1 MKKSLNKKEL
11 ADLLAEEF
19 DITKKAA
26 LEEVQ
31 FLLDE
36 ITAQLVKGNSVDL
49 SGFGKF
55 SVKERKGHDG
65 INPATLEKIT
75 VDAKKAVSFKAAKG
89 LKEKVN

>member
-55 SVKERKGHDG
+55 SVKERKV
-65 INPATLEKIT
+65 T
-75 VDAKKAVSFKAAKG
+75 VEAKKAVSFKAAKG

>member
-1 MKKSLNKKEL
+1 M
-11 ADLLAEEF
+11 
-19 DITKKAA
+19 
-26 LEEVQ
+26 
-31 FLLDE
+31 DE

-75 VDAKKAVSFKAAKG
+75 VEDKKAVSFKAAKG

>member
-11 ADLLAEEF
+11 AELLAEEF

-55 SVKERKGHDG
+55 SVKESITHYISCGAG
-65 INPATLEKIT
+65 ILKKYNYEKH
-75 VDAKKAVSFKAAKG
+75 
-89 LKEKVN
+89 KEI